1 MCICLYV
8 AAGGAPTAADLEL
21 LPLPPGYHF
30 CVSNQ
35 SVIWLLTYNNALC
48 IIAAVIVRWISHVC
62 LFVCLSVCLSALW
75 RTKGWSYQHQTWH
88 TWTV

>member
-1 MCICLYV
+1 MLRISCKMCICLYV

-62 LFVCLSVCLSALW
+62 LFVCLSVCLSAL
-75 RTKGWSYQHQTWH
+75 
-88 TWTV
+88 